1 MNKVISQVTAQIE
14 KRSKKNRNIYL
25 QRIDQARIAGVN
37 RQVLSCS
44 NLAHGVASC
53 SMGVKN
59 DLLEDKKPNIAIV
72 TAYNDMLS
80 AHEPFRK
87 YPKIIKKALKKE
99 GATAQV
105 AGGVAAMC
113 DGITQSQPGM
123 QLSLFSRDNIAQS
136 TAIALSH
143 NMFDGALYLGV
154 CDKIVPGLLIGAL
167 SFGHLPAVFVPAGP
181 MSSGIDNDTK
191 AKARQ
196 DFTKG
201 KIDKKTLLE
210 IESKSYHSPG
220 TCTFYGTANSNQ
232 MLMEIM
238 GLHLPGSSFVSSD
251 TKLREALTKESA
263 KRVLKLT
270 SLKKNYQPL
279 GEMLNEKSF
288 VNAII
293 GLLATGGSSNHTL
306 HLVAMAK
313 AAGIILRWE
322 DFSKLSKVV
331 PLITRMYPNGTAD
344 VNHFQAAGGMGV
356 VIRELLSA
364 SLLHEDVNTIVG
376 FGLKNYLTEPFLDR
390 KKLKFKECEKK
401 SLDKSVIS
409 GVKNPFDK
417 EGGLKV
423 LKGNIGESVI
433 KTSAIKERHRVI
445 KAKAIVFDSQS
456 EVMQSYKK
464 GKLHR
469 DFIAVVRFQGPKANG
484 MPELHSLT
492 PPLGVLQ
499 DLGYKVAIVT
509 DGRMSGASGKV
520 PAAIHMTPEAK
531 AGGVI
536 AKIQTGDEILFDI
549 TSGRVELLIE
559 RQEIEKREAAK
570 MKTDNSH
577 GFGRELFCIMRD
589 KVGAANEGATIFN
602 LPGEERC

>member
-1 MNKVISQVTAQIE
+1 MNKIILEVTAQIE
-14 KRSKKNRNIYL
+14 KRSKKSRNIYL
-25 QRIDQARIAGVN
+25 DRINKARINGVN
-37 RQVLSCS
+37 RQVLNCS

-53 SMGVKN
+53 SLSTKN
-59 DLLEDKKPNIAIV
+59 DLLEETKPNIAIIS
-72 TAYNDMLS
+72 AYNDMLS
-80 AHEPFRK
+80 AHEPFKK

-99 GATAQV
+99 GATAQF

-123 QLSLFSRDNIAQS
+123 ELSLFSRDNIAQS

-181 MSSGIDNDTK
+181 MGSGIDNSTK

-238 GLHLPGSSFVSSD
+238 GLHLPGSSFVASE
-251 TKLREALTKESA
+251 TKLREALTKEAA

-288 VNAII
+288 VNGII

-313 AAGIILRWE
+313 AAGIILTWE
-322 DFSKLSKVV
+322 DFSKLSKVI
-331 PLITRMYPNGTAD
+331 PLLTRMYPNGTAD
-344 VNHFQAAGGMGV
+344 VNHFHAAGGMGV
-356 VIRELLSA
+356 VIRELLNA

-390 KKLKFKECEKK
+390 KKLKFKECEKT

-409 GVKNPFDK
+409 CVANPFDK
-417 EGGLKV
+417 EGGLRV

-433 KTSAIKERHRVI
+433 KTSAIKEQHRVI

-499 DLGYKVAIVT
+499 DLGYKVAIIT

-549 TSGRVELLIE
+549 TSGKVELLIDK
-559 RQEIEKREAAK
+559 QEIEKRETAK
-570 MKTDNSH
+570 MQADNSH
-577 GFGRELFCIMRD
+577 GFGRELFCVMRD
-589 KVGAANEGATIFN
+589 KVGAANEGATIFS

>member
-1 MNKVISQVTAQIE
+1 MNKIILEVTAQIE
-14 KRSKKNRNIYL
+14 KRSKKSRSIYL
-25 QRIDQARIAGVN
+25 ERINKARINGVN
-37 RQVLSCS
+37 RQVLNCS

-53 SMGVKN
+53 SLSTKN
-59 DLLEDKKPNIAIV
+59 DLLEETKPNIAIIS
-72 TAYNDMLS
+72 AYNDMLS
-80 AHEPFRK
+80 AHEPFKK

-99 GATAQV
+99 GATAQF

-123 QLSLFSRDNIAQS
+123 ELSLFSRDNIAQS

-181 MSSGIDNDTK
+181 MGSGIDNSTK

-238 GLHLPGSSFVSSD
+238 GLHLPGSSFVASE
-251 TKLREALTKESA
+251 TKLREALTKEAA

-288 VNAII
+288 VNGII

-313 AAGIILRWE
+313 AAGIILTWE
-322 DFSKLSKVV
+322 DFSKLSKVI
-331 PLITRMYPNGTAD
+331 PLLTRMYPNGTAD
-344 VNHFQAAGGMGV
+344 VNHFHAAGGMGV
-356 VIRELLSA
+356 VIRELLNA

-390 KKLKFKECEKK
+390 KKLKFKECEKT

-409 GVKNPFDK
+409 CVANPFDK
-417 EGGLKV
+417 EGGLRV

-433 KTSAIKERHRVI
+433 KTSAIKEQHRVI

-499 DLGYKVAIVT
+499 DLGYKVAIIT

-549 TSGRVELLIE
+549 TSGKVELLIDK
-559 RQEIEKREAAK
+559 QEIEKRETAK
-570 MKTDNSH
+570 MQADNSH
-577 GFGRELFCIMRD
+577 GFGRELFCVMRD
-589 KVGAANEGATIFN
+589 KVGAANEGATIFK